1 MTPRQ
6 YKLFLTGSQK
16 LVLVLPAV
24 MFLFIPLVFFIVFS
38 SGAFAQGSRS
48 EALPPFFPWFPF
60 GLFFL
65 FAAFYG
71 WTLLSLP
78 HAIIVGAD
86 KMIAFKSV
94 LKMQKVRPTDVISIE
109 PKSIRMNVG
118 ISGYQLKHL
127 NGKILYPGQFTGM
140 YQLLAEIKQV
150 NPAIDIKGC

>member
-6 YKLFLTGSQK
+6 YRLYLTGSQK

-24 MFLFIPLVFFIVFS
+24 MFLFIPLVFFILFS
-38 SGAFAQGSRS
+38 SGAFSQGSRP
-48 EALPPFFPWFPF
+48 EEFPSFYPLFPF
-60 GLFFL
+60 GVFFL

-78 HAIIVGAD
+78 HSIIVGAD
-86 KMIAFKSV
+86 KIIVFKSV

-118 ISGYQLKHL
+118 VSGYQLKHL

-140 YQLLAEIKQV
+140 YELLAEIKQV